1 MSTGDPEILH
11 RSEWDRALFWMVL
24 LSALVHVV
32 AIVVILLLP
41 DRFGLRAHPEQA
53 YVVDLVSS
61 DQLAGT
67 NLVPGGK
74 GKVAAP
80 KKVEAK
86 PPPPPPRVAEV
97 KKKEE
102 PPPKKEAPPPPEKA
116 AVVIAAATKPK
127 PAAPTPTPVVEAQAA
142 PSPTKPKPEPKAEAK
157 AKKEE
162 KPKVEPTHAAVAK
175 KRAAEKP
182 ARTPTL
188 TKKEKE
194 ALAARERDERI
205 AKAIER
211 VQQEGAG
218 SGAGHKGKE
227 KGGGP
232 LSLGTGQ
239 GPGGGVVMGIEYLMY
254 RNQLETRLKQA
265 WAWAGKRDLEAT
277 VHFRI
282 GEDGR
287 IFDVRITKSSGD
299 AAYDES
305 VVRAVRTVNPL
316 SPPPQAYRKEFSD
329 VEYTFTPQNMG

>member
-1 MSTGDPEILH
+1 MSVGDPEILH

-32 AIVVILLLP
+32 AVVVIILLP
-41 DRFGLRAHPEQA
+41 DRFGLRAHPQEA

-86 PPPPPPRVAEV
+86 PPPPPPKVEEA
-97 KKKEE
+97 KKEE
-102 PPPKKEAPPPPEKA
+102 PPPKKGEPKPPEKA
-116 AVVIAAATKPK
+116 AVAIAAATQPK
-127 PAAPTPTPVVEAQAA
+127 PAAPTPTPVVEAKLA
-142 PSPTKPKPEPKAEAK
+142 PSPTRPPAKTKAEAKKEEPKPEP
-157 AKKEE
+157 
-162 KPKVEPTHAAVAK
+162 THVAVAK
-175 KRAAEKP
+175 KHAAEKP

-188 TKKEKE
+188 TKEKKVE
-194 ALAARERDERI
+194 LAARERDEKI

-218 SGAGHKGKE
+218 SGTGTGHQEKE
-227 KGGGP
+227 TGGGP

-265 WAWAGKRDLEAT
+265 WAWAGNRDLEAI

-282 GEDGR
+282 GEDGH

-305 VVRAVRTVNPL
+305 VVRAVRAVSPL
-316 SPPPQAYRKEFSD
+316 PPPPQAYRKEFSD